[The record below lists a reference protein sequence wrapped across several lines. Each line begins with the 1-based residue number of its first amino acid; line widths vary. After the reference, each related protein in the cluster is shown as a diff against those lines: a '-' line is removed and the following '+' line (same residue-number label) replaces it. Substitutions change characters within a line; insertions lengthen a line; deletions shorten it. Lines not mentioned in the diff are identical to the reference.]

1 MIEISSLAFNN
12 EKSSSKKKD
21 IFKFRQKLKKTL
33 LLKYNFK
40 NIFVNKDKQ
49 FENGREIKMLSN
61 FEKRDKMIKNMP
73 LLNRFQKKNKA
84 KLTIKE
90 QKINAIKMIFKN
102 LRKNNIQIHLAKQI
116 SMQIV
121 NKIED
126 ATYGNSENFKKKA
139 ILILKRSMEKMLSD

>member
-102 LRKNNIQIHLAKQI
+102 LRKNNIQINLAKQI

-126 ATYGNSENFKKKA
+126 ANCGNSENFKKKA